1 MDFGDTSEAAASVT
15 QTAPHD
21 SAQESQPDPG
31 SPGNRP
37 TKPARVIAV
46 VNQKGGVGKTTTTIN
61 LGAALALRDRRVLIV
76 DLDPQANATS
86 GIGLPRGRA
95 ASYELLVGDADA
107 RSLLHKTDIAHLDI
121 VPSAAEL
128 AGAEVELVGEAQR
141 EAALRRRIAV
151 FAVDYDYIF
160 IDCPPSLGLITLNAL
175 VAASSVFI
183 PLQCEYYALE
193 GIGHLL
199 NTLKLVQERLNPEL
213 RIEGILLTMFD
224 GRLNLSV
231 QVADDA
237 RRHFGSKV
245 YTTMI
250 PRNVRLSE
258 APSFGKPIVL
268 YDPACAG
275 AVSYINLAKE
285 VDSHER

>member
-1 MDFGDTSEAAASVT
+1 MDFGDSPEDPSGVTDTATDDSLEEAQSGPAS
-15 QTAPHD
+15 
-21 SAQESQPDPG
+21 PDL
-31 SPGNRP
+31 RP
-37 TKPARVIAV
+37 TKLARVIAV

-61 LGAALALRDRRVLIV
+61 LGAALALLDRRVLIV
-76 DLDPQANATS
+76 DLDPQANAPS

-95 ASYELLVGDADA
+95 ASYELLVGDADVG
-107 RSLLHKTDIAHLDI
+107 SLLEKTEIAHLDI

-128 AGAEVELVGEAQR
+128 AGAEVELVGEVQR
-141 EAALRRRIAV
+141 ESVLRRRIAS
-151 FAVDYDYIF
+151 FASDYDYIF

-175 VAASSVFI
+175 VAASSVLI

-199 NTLKLVQERLNPEL
+199 NTLKLVQERLNPDL

-231 QVADDA
+231 QVAEDA

-245 YTTMI
+245 YATMI

-268 YDPACAG
+268 YDPACTG